1 MGRVKRA
8 GRPKGVTAL
17 ENDVRRKRQAAGLS
31 QQALAT
37 RCGTT
42 RQAIN
47 AIEAGHYAPS
57 TSVALRLAHVLGCTV
72 EALFRLPDAASQIE
86 AEYVGDTSP
95 AADLYTRCQVA
106 RVGDRLLA
114 HPLQGA
120 LSAFTAADGL
130 LVSTA
135 TEARRADRRVDIDL
149 MVDIEVPEN
158 TVVVLGCDPALALLG
173 AHLTRR
179 YPTLRLVWVPRSSL
193 AALRMLGRG
202 EAHAAGTHLWDAE
215 SGESNISY
223 VRRELAGH
231 RLVVVTLSQW
241 QQGLIVAAGNP
252 KGIRGPADLARP
264 DVAMVNRDAGSGSRM
279 LVDMWLLQAGIA
291 SDWVSGYAREVPS
304 HLAVAEVV
312 ASGGADVG
320 PGILAVALALGLD
333 FIPLQEERYDLVIP
347 MAFLQ
352 TAPVQ
357 ALLDVIA
364 SLRFRAEL
372 EALGGYDGARAGT
385 VVAELGA

>member
-1 MGRVKRA
+1 M
-8 GRPKGVTAL
+8 GRPKETAAL
-17 ENDVRRKRQAAGLS
+17 ENDVRSKRQAAGLS

-47 AIEAGHYAPS
+47 AIEAGRYAPS
-57 TSVALRLAHVLGCTV
+57 TSVALRLARVLGCTV
-72 EALFRLPDAASQIE
+72 EALFHLPDVASHIE
-86 AEYVGDTSP
+86 AEFLGESLP
-95 AADLYTRCQVA
+95 AATVRTRCQVA
-106 RVGDRLLA
+106 RVGTRLLA
-114 HPLQGA
+114 HPLTGA
-120 LSAFTAADGL
+120 LSAFAAADGL
-130 LVSTA
+130 LVPA
-135 TEARRADRRVDIDL
+135 TTEVPGADRRVDIEL
-149 MVDIEVPEN
+149 LVDPQVPEN

-179 YPTLRLVWVPRSSL
+179 YPTLRLMWVPRSSL

-202 EAHAAGTHLWDAE
+202 EAHAAGTHLWDPE
-215 SGESNISY
+215 SGESNMPY

-241 QQGLIVAAGNP
+241 QQGLIVAPGNP
-252 KGIRGPADLARP
+252 KGITGPADLARP
-264 DVAMVNRDAGSGSRM
+264 EVRLVNRDVGSGSRM
-279 LVDMWLLQAGIA
+279 LFDMWLHEAGIA
-291 SDWVSGYAREVPS
+291 SDWVSGYEREVPS
-304 HLAVAEVV
+304 HLAVAEAV

-357 ALLDVIA
+357 ALLEVIA

-372 EALGGYDGARAGT
+372 EALGGYDGSHAGA